1 MAIWHK
7 QVSTGIDSVVDN
19 PEIVALYRHWLARY
33 AATAEVPRYDDFAPE
48 AHPELA
54 GRLMVLRPDPPDTPP
69 EADGDFVYTY
79 YGADIQR
86 HSGLNFTG
94 TRVSAIGGDVGDFF
108 LDRYRHVRRTRQPQY
123 TVHFSDRARAVVTWE
138 RLILPV
144 RDAQGRDWM
153 VVYNTPLQSRQQLL
167 EAVLN
172 ATSEGILA
180 LRAVRDDDGR
190 LQDWM
195 VLVANR
201 QFCDLLGSE
210 ADEIVG
216 RPVSQAIPD
225 WPQLGLQALC
235 RSAMAQT
242 GGLSA
247 DLRARLGGRPRQL
260 LAHVGPLGDGC
271 VLRLTDVTE
280 RQQAEETLRAS
291 QERLRE
297 AQQLE
302 AIGTLARGI
311 AHDFNNIIGAMLS
324 NIVLA
329 LQDVGSDHPARLAL
343 DELLKSGLR
352 AKDLVSQVLTFGRQ
366 GKEPFVK
373 LPLKPVVDEVAQSL
387 RPLLPPDA
395 EVRVRDAGRPLRI
408 LANPSQVHQLLM
420 NLCTNAR
427 HAIEGKVRGRI
438 TLQLAERRLEPPAT
452 ALLPGL
458 APGLYAVLSVSD
470 NGIGMDE
477 ATRARVFEPFFT
489 TKPVNQGTGLGLS
502 VVHGIVTAHAGAITI
517 ASAPG
522 QGTRFDVYLPALEPT
537 TESTGPGGLDEVRG
551 HGEHVLCVDDDQTM
565 LLVLQRMLERGGYRV
580 SAFDLPQQA
589 LAALKLAPRGYDV
602 LVTDYNMP
610 VTDGLQLAAQAS
622 ALRPGLPIVMY
633 SGFISDELRADAQRA
648 GISRIVPKAN
658 SYDELPAVVR
668 QLLRGSA
675 AD

>member
-19 PEIVALYRHWLARY
+19 PEIVALYRQWQAKY
-33 AATAEVPRYDDFAPE
+33 AATGQRPRYEAFAPE
-48 AHPELA
+48 TCPELA
-54 GRLMVLRPDPPDTPP
+54 GRLMVLRPDPPDAL
-69 EADGDFVYTY
+69 ADGQDDFLYTY
-79 YGADIQR
+79 YGAEIQR
-86 HSGLNFTG
+86 HSGMNFTG
-94 TRVSAIGGDVGDFF
+94 TRVSAIGGDLGEFF
-108 LDRYRHVRRTRQPQY
+108 LDRYRHVRRSGQPQY

-144 RDAQGRDWM
+144 LDAQGHDWL

-172 ATSEGILA
+172 ATSDGILA
-180 LRAVRDDDGR
+180 LRAMRDDEQR

-201 QFCDLLGSE
+201 QICDLLGRSV
-210 ADEIVG
+210 DETVG
-216 RPVSQAIPD
+216 RPVSQAIPE
-225 WPQLGLQALC
+225 WPQLGLQAMC

-242 GGLSA
+242 DGLSS
-247 DLRARLGGRPRQL
+247 DLRVMLGGRPRQF

-291 QERLRE
+291 QERLRA

-329 LQDVGSDHPARLAL
+329 LQDVGSGHPARLAL

-366 GKEPFVK
+366 GNEPFVK

-387 RPLLPPDA
+387 RPLLPADA
-395 EVRVRDAGRPLRI
+395 EVRVRDAERPLRI

-420 NLCTNAR
+420 NLVTNAR
-427 HAIEGKVRGRI
+427 HAIEGKVGGRI
-438 TLQLAERRLEPPAT
+438 TLQLAERRLQPPAT

-522 QGTRFDVYLPALEPT
+522 QGTRFDVYLPALEP
-537 TESTGPGGLDEVRG
+537 SADPTGPGGLDEVQG

-589 LAALKLAPRGYDV
+589 LAALKAAPLAYDV
-602 LVTDYNMP
+602 VVTDYNMP
-610 VTDGLQLAAQAS
+610 VTDGLQLAAEAS
-622 ALRPGLPIVMY
+622 AIRPGLPIVMY
-633 SGFISDELRADAQRA
+633 SGFISDELRADARHA
-648 GISRIVPKAN
+648 GISHIVPKAN

-668 QLLRGSA
+668 QLLRAGTP
-675 AD
+675 D